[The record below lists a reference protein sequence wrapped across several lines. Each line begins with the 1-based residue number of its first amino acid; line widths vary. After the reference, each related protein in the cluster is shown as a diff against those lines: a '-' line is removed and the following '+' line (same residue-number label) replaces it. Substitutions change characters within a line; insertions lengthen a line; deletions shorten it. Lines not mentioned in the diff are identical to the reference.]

1 MSEIWTLKEVTTSIS
16 DIIINDCDMK
26 TRQNL

>member
-1 MSEIWTLKEVTTSIS
+1 MSEMWTMKEVTTSIS
-16 DIIINDCDMK
+16 VIIINDCDMK

>member
-1 MSEIWTLKEVTTSIS
+1 MWTLKEVTTSIS
-16 DIIINDCDMK
+16 EIIINDCDMK

>member
-1 MSEIWTLKEVTTSIS
+1 MSEIWTLKEVITSIS

-26 TRQNL
+26 TSQNL